1 VLRHPSRS
9 PSWMRSTHTNRF
21 FEKKKKSGGTKNP
34 SEFNTQSPSVIYPKG
49 FFSGYDQ
56 QLLKNV
62 MEST

>member
-1 VLRHPSRS
+1 
-9 PSWMRSTHTNRF
+9 MRSTHTNRF